1 MKSKFILKLHWYNPI
16 VRVKVVC
23 SAPRTA
29 YMGSSGVTCGRAYS
43 DSNTVVTSYLL
54 RPNFVTISV
63 L

>member
-29 YMGSSGVTCGRAYS
+29 YMGSSGVTCGRAY
-43 DSNTVVTSYLL
+43 TSYLL